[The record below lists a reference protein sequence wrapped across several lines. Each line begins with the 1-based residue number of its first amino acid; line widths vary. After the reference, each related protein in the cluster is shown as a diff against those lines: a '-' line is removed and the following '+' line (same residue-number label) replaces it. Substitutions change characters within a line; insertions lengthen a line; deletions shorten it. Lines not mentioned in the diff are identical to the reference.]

1 MKLPVI
7 KGREVVPVR
16 LIPVLT
22 HNEFGPQ
29 TLSGIL
35 ANRLRVDGFPA
46 NPAFDSVEVVIDG
59 EITRVPSAEIVTRTL
74 KDISASAY
82 HLNEAGKPVKMLS
95 IEWDD
100 IYHNISA
107 LEKQI
112 RRRDE
117 HGDVEHLLR
126 SEWQREATNLLPP
139 GTFLWRDDLDALWR
153 YHFSFYSKWEGEHP
167 ELRILNYD
175 AYVRPEERS
184 IYLQGFE
191 AHITKQDGAV
201 DSKTATEKQL
211 ASQLPEG
218 RPSGSDPGLLIQ
230 RPVPTPAPVEF
241 MDIPLPPPDDK
252 PVKQY
257 PGRLTGKQY
266 QNLSID
272 EYIQCRLR
280 DTPPASDAQLV
291 YELRGETEAI
301 NLAQKLKTAGRLTHV
316 NDLKSKVA
324 RLFKSEAERLGTADD
339 VIKGRQKS
347 SVAGE
352 AK

>member
-29 TLSGIL
+29 ALSGIL

-107 LEKQI
+107 LEKQL

-139 GTFLWRDDLDALWR
+139 GTFLWRDDLDALWQ
-153 YHFSFYSKWEGEHP
+153 YHFSFYIKWSHEHP

-175 AYVRPEERS
+175 AYVRPEERG

-191 AHITKQDGAV
+191 AYMPQVGEEN
-201 DSKTATEKQL
+201 KT
-211 ASQLPEG
+211 SD
-218 RPSGSDPGLLIQ
+218 SDPGILIHK
-230 RPVPTPAPVEF
+230 PVPTSTSVES
-241 MDIPLPPPDDK
+241 IEILLPPPDDK
-252 PVKQY
+252 PAKQY